1 MCAST
6 CACPHYRQT
15 LWIRFQVRTSLTS
28 SEAPRVKAL
37 QSALW
42 PHLTPLIHNKLPGPL
57 GLRPQP
63 DFSSS
68 LPGRRGLSVCLGD
81 EGGLRGSDVSQPGK
95 SLSHCAGPGWGPSVF
110 SGPSGLLTVQPRP
123 VSNCLA
129 PDSLSALLSLAADPE
144 GTSLYESPGWITRLF
159 RLLLPVLTPHPLSGL
174 TSRGLLC

>member
-1 MCAST
+1 MCLFVYICVHGHMSVCVYVRLCTCMCAST
-6 CACPHYRQT
+6 CACSHCRQM

-95 SLSHCAGPGWGPSVF
+95 SLSHCAGPGWGPSVIL
-110 SGPSGLLTVQPRP
+110 GTLRP
-123 VSNCLA
+123 
-129 PDSLSALLSLAADPE
+129 PDSPAPARLQPHGPGQPLLSCP
-144 GTSLYESPGWITRLF
+144 SP
-159 RLLLPVLTPHPLSGL
+159 P
-174 TSRGLLC
+174 